1 MAPSSMEIGDMTLQV
16 NRSSLQPEFEE
27 VDMGKLV
34 WLVRFG
40 VPRVLVLVVPASMVV
55 VIE

>member
-16 NRSSLQPEFEE
+16 NRSSLQP